1 MNIFNTRN
9 QIEDKGLCFICIF
22 IQIDLESTK
31 SLKFLLLLSETLRY
45 TRLNTGGGIKM
56 TLTKKEFISQYKTVF
71 QSMFTYTYEEG
82 TAEQHYA
89 ALGIF
94 IKNYLSTYWQDTRE
108 SYIERGAKQVFY
120 FSMEFLPGRQ
130 LKNNAY
136 NLGILDVI
144 KEGLSEL
151 DLSFE
156 TLEEAEA
163 DPALGNGGLGRLAS
177 CFMESLASLSIPG
190 HGNGIRYQYGLFRQ
204 KFVDGYQVEVPEN
217 WLRNR
222 NVWETRNDKS
232 TCMVRFGGNV
242 WLEQNDYGHYEVK
255 YENTLNVLAVPYDT
269 PMVGYHN
276 NKINNLRLWSAE
288 IPVEEE
294 ANYHTLDEIQP
305 ISEITQ
311 VLYPDDSNYEGQLLR
326 LKQEYFM
333 VSAGVQSII
342 RHFRKYNVPRKN
354 IPDKV
359 AIHINDT
366 HPALVI
372 PELMR
377 ILMDEEHLTW
387 EQAWEITQK
396 TCSYTNHTILREAL
410 EKWPIDMMKELLPR
424 IYMIIEEL
432 NRRFVEHHLPL
443 YGERI
448 TWQTAI
454 LQNGVVNMAH
464 LAVIGS
470 HSVNGVAKL
479 HSEILMND
487 VLKDFFEIYPERF
500 NNKTNGITQRR
511 WVHLANPELTKL
523 LDEKIGE
530 QWKTNPSELKVFKSF
545 EKDEET
551 LERLAAIKLENKKIL
566 AAHIEK
572 VKGFKV
578 NPHAVFDVQIKRLH
592 AYKRQH
598 LNALNILYRYL
609 EIKKNPNKEVVP
621 RVFIFGAKAAPSYVY
636 AKQII
641 KVINSLAEL
650 VNNDPDI
657 GDKLKIVFFENYG
670 VSLAEKIIP
679 AADVSEQISLAS
691 MEASGTSNMKLMANG
706 ALTLATLD
714 GANIEIKDFVGDDN
728 IFIFGMTDKEVYE
741 LKAKQTYNARALYD
755 SDDRI
760 RRVLDALVDGT
771 IPGLQGEGHAIVESL
786 LQYND
791 EYFVLEDFS
800 SYVDAQDKVDD
811 LYRDQSEWTRKSLL
825 NIASSAPF
833 SADYTIKKYADDIW
847 KVKQY
852 YKDAEGVQ
860 PLDEPLA

>member
-1 MNIFNTRN
+1 MELTTKDFIKDYKN
-9 QIEDKGLCFICIF
+9 Q
-22 IQIDLESTK
+22 
-31 SLKFLLLLSETLRY
+31 
-45 TRLNTGGGIKM
+45 
-56 TLTKKEFISQYKTVF
+56 F
-71 QSMFTYTYEEG
+71 QSMYAYSYEEG
-82 TAEQHYA
+82 STEQLYN
-89 ALGIF
+89 ALGLLVKNYISTPWKETRETY
-94 IKNYLSTYWQDTRE
+94 IKNSV
-108 SYIERGAKQVFY
+108 KQVFY

-130 LKNNAY
+130 LKSNAY
-136 NLGILDVI
+136 NLGLLDTV
-144 KEGLSEL
+144 KEGLTEL
-151 DLSFE
+151 GLSFDE
-156 TLEEAEA
+156 LSEAEV

-177 CFMESLASLSIPG
+177 CFMDSLASLSMAG
-190 HGNGIRYQYGLFRQ
+190 NGNGIRYQYGLFRQ
-204 KFVDGYQVEVPEN
+204 KFVDGYQVELPEN
-217 WLRNR
+217 WLRYR

-242 WLEQNDYGHYEVK
+242 WLERNKQGYLEAK

-269 PMVGYHN
+269 PMVGYRN
-276 NKINNLRLWSAE
+276 DKVNNLRLWSAE

-294 ANYHTLDEIQP
+294 NNYHTIEETEP
-305 ISEITQ
+305 IKEITQ
-311 VLYPDDSNYEGQLLR
+311 VLYPDDSNYEGRLLR

-366 HPALVI
+366 HPALVV

-377 ILMDEEHLTW
+377 ILIDEERLSW
-387 EQAWEITQK
+387 EQAWEITFK

-424 IYMIIEEL
+424 IYMIIEEI
-432 NRRFVEHHLPL
+432 NRRFVENTLPL

-464 LAVIGS
+464 MAVIGS
-470 HSVNGVAKL
+470 HSVNGVAQL
-479 HSEILMND
+479 HTDILMND
-487 VLKDFFEIYPERF
+487 VLKDFFELYPERF

-511 WVHLANPELTKL
+511 WVHLANPGLTQL
-523 LDEKIGE
+523 LDDKIGE
-530 QWKTNPSELKVFKSF
+530 DWKKNPSELKVFKGQ
-545 EKDEET
+545 EKDKQT
-551 LERLAAIKLENKKIL
+551 LKQLAAIKLENKKRL
-566 AAHIEK
+566 ADHIEK
-572 VKGFKV
+572 VKGIKV
-578 NPHAVFDVQIKRLH
+578 NPKAIFDVQIKRLH

-598 LNALNILYRYL
+598 LNLLHILHRYL
-609 EIKKNPNKEVVP
+609 EIKQNPSVDYAP
-621 RVFIFGAKAAPSYVY
+621 RVFIFGAKAAPSYLY

-650 VNNDPDI
+650 VNNDPDV
-657 GDKLKIVFFENYG
+657 GDKLKVVFFENYG

-714 GANIEIKDFVGDDN
+714 GANIEIRDFVGGDN
-728 IFIFGMTDKEVYE
+728 IFVFGLTSPEVYE
-741 LKAKQTYNARALYD
+741 LKAAQTYNARDLYENNSNIHRALN
-755 SDDRI
+755 
-760 RRVLDALVDGT
+760 ALKDGT
-771 IPGLQGEGHAIVESL
+771 IPNLQDEGHAIFESL
-786 LQYND
+786 VHFND
-791 EYFVLEDFS
+791 EYFVLKDFD
-800 SYVDAQDKVDD
+800 SYVQAQEDIDS
-811 LYRDQSEWTRKSLL
+811 LYKDQNEWTRKSLL

-847 KVKQY
+847 KVKSC
-852 YKDAEGVQ
+852 AVEHEGVQ
-860 PLDEPLA
+860 PLDEPVS